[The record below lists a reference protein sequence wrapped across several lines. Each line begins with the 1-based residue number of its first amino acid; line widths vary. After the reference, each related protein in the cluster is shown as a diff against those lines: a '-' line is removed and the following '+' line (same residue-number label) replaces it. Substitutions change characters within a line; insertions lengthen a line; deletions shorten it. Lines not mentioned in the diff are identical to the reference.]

1 MERLL
6 ETIMEKT
13 FTAADFWNERFQDK
27 DYIYGEEANDF
38 LSDNAKLFKSGD
50 AVLSLGEG
58 EGRNIV
64 FLAELGCQTKGVDFS
79 KTGRDKA
86 LKLASK
92 RNVKIDYDIADI
104 STYPMGKNEWNSII
118 SIFYPISE
126 NIRIPLFQ
134 YIKNAL
140 KPGGIFLLE
149 SYNKKQLDFD
159 TGGPK
164 DITHLISLNELTDNF
179 KGFEII
185 LAQDIVR
192 NIQEGAHHNGLSSVS
207 QFIARKPI

>member
-27 DYIYGEEANDF
+27 EYIYGEKANDF
-38 LSDNAKLFKSGD
+38 LTDNADLFKSGD
-50 AVLSLGEG
+50 AILSLGEG

-64 FLAELGCQTKGVDFS
+64 FLAELGYKTRGVDFS
-79 KTGRDKA
+79 KIGRDKA
-86 LKLASK
+86 LKLAQK
-92 RNVKIDYDIADI
+92 RNVEIDYDIADI
-104 STYPMGKNEWNSII
+104 SAYSMGKNEWNSII

-134 YIKNAL
+134 KIKDAL

-149 SYNKKQLDFD
+149 SYNKKQLDYN

-164 DITHLISLNELTDNF
+164 DITHLLSLNELTEEFREFN
-179 KGFEII
+179 II
-185 LAQDIVR
+185 QAQDTVR
-192 NIQEGAHHNGLSSVS
+192 NIQEGNHHNGLSSVT
-207 QFIARKPI
+207 QFIARKPL